1 MRSVVAV
8 VVCVASVLAL
18 AGMTSALTV
27 KPVQPAIPEASVE
40 AVLTYLGGEPGS
52 QTYRYDFTVRN
63 ISVLPAIQTVLIF
76 FDSDP
81 VTGDFTGDKA
91 DFIELS
97 APTNWE
103 GTAFVDPDPS
113 PWYVEFA
120 TYSGPSRIFPAQ
132 SKSDF
137 SVTLTWKDAYA
148 VPGQRFFEAMNGVV
162 YEGQVVIAIQIDVSG
177 SLCGDVIDE
186 CASASHPP
194 VMLDIF
200 NSDGVMVAATSSDE
214 AGRYCFN
221 ELPIGVYTVSP
232 VVPLGFTVDM
242 DAKSGTVFVGATTEV
257 DFYLDC
263 LSITPDA
270 RTIGYWKHQVNA
282 LLMGKGKPQETL
294 ANMLAYLHN
303 IRVHFNENVYN
314 PVLVYEVGGLPG
326 DATAADSLAALGSL
340 LTVNKGGTMLDRA
353 KQQMVALLLNVA
365 SAKLSQAQVIS
376 ADGANVSQ
384 AITYANDIITDQVP
398 GVSYEVAK
406 DIADIINNGGT
417 VAAGV
422 IPLGTRMIWY
432 RIKVGDVRMVG
443 FDSNPA
449 AEAVGIRYLVAA
461 TGTAEEVG
469 IEVYDIKGRL
479 IHSFDKL
486 DTSAGEHRVVWD
498 GRDRSGRGV
507 ASGIY
512 FVSLRAG
519 TAVSCEK
526 VTFVGSR

>member
-8 VVCVASVLAL
+8 VVCLASVVCL

-27 KPVQPAIPEASVE
+27 KPVQPPIPESSVE
-40 AVLTYLGGEPGS
+40 AVLTYVGGEPGS

-81 VTGDFTGDKA
+81 VTGDFSGDKA
-91 DFIELS
+91 DFVELTT
-97 APTNWE
+97 PTNWE

-120 TYSGPSRIFPAQ
+120 TYSGPSRVFPAQ
-132 SKSDF
+132 TKGGF
-137 SVTLTWKDAYA
+137 SVTLTWKDPYT

-177 SLCGDVIDE
+177 SICGDIVDE
-186 CASASHPP
+186 CTSASHPP
-194 VMLDIF
+194 VLVDLF
-200 NSDGVMVAATSSDE
+200 DSDGVMVAATSTDE

-221 ELPIGVYTVSP
+221 ELPRGVYTASP
-232 VVPLGFTVDM
+232 VVPLGFTIDQ
-242 DAKSGTVFVGATTEV
+242 DAKSGTVFVGATTEI

-294 ANMLAYLHN
+294 AAMLSYLHN

-314 PVLVYEVGGLPG
+314 PVLVYQIEGLPG
-326 DATAADSLAALGSL
+326 DATPADSLAALGSL
-340 LTVNKGGTMLDRA
+340 LTVNQGGTMLDRA

-365 SAKLSQAQVIS
+365 SMKLSQAQVIS

-384 AITYANDIITDQVP
+384 AITYANDIITDQAP

-406 DIADIINNGGT
+406 NIADTINNGGT

-432 RIKVGDVRMVG
+432 RIGVGGVRMVG
-443 FDSNPA
+443 LDANPA
-449 AEAVGIRYLVAA
+449 ADAVGIKYAVAA
-461 TGTAEEVG
+461 TGTSEDVG

-479 IHSFDKL
+479 VQSFDRL
-486 DTSAGEHRVVWD
+486 DASAGEHRVVWD
-498 GRDRSGRGV
+498 GRDRTGSDV

-512 FVSLRAG
+512 FVSLRTR

-526 VTFVGSR
+526 VTFVRSR